1 MNELCMALQLEL
13 GEWSKAC
20 AALDSLLKDD
30 PAASRVAAAD
40 GFSAVVRSTAA
51 LAAKYAW
58 LTREGREGREEREGS
73 IGSLPLPPTTPPAPS
88 TRRRKSRLLPAQ
100 DDSAAK

>member
-1 MNELCMALQLEL
+1 MNELCKALQPEL

-20 AALDSLLKDD
+20 AALDGLLEDD

-58 LTREGREGREEREGS
+58 LTREGRDGPAS
-73 IGSLPLPPTTPPAPS
+73 SLPLPPSTPPAPS
-88 TRRRKSRLLPAQ
+88 TRRRKSRLPPSP

>member
-1 MNELCMALQLEL
+1 MNELCKALQPEL
-13 GEWSKAC
+13 GEWSQAC
-20 AALDSLLKDD
+20 TALDSLLADD

-58 LTREGREGREEREGS
+58 LTREGS
-73 IGSLPLPPTTPPAPS
+73 TSPLPLPPSTPPAPS
-88 TRRRKSRLLPAQ
+88 TRRRKSRLPPP
-100 DDSAAK
+100 DNSAAT

>member
-1 MNELCMALQLEL
+1 MNELCKALQPEL
-13 GEWSKAC
+13 GDWSKAC
-20 AALDSLLKDD
+20 AGLDSLLQDD

-58 LTREGREGREEREGS
+58 LTREGS
-73 IGSLPLPPTTPPAPS
+73 TGSLPLPLSAPPAPS
-88 TRRRKSRLLPAQ
+88 TRRRKSRLPPPA